1 MLCIGLRRAPIREGD
16 LYRGEGLLDVSL
28 INPMVACKCVFT
40 RSGWVRRALTRD
52 ERLKAFDTP
61 LSLFESMGEC
71 ELARVAMER
80 GISPLVGQSI
90 VRAMWAGGKMGGKE
104 DAEVETSRAGGAR
117 RIKRV
122 QSRGHP
128 RAAGGVRWRFGLR
141 CRQQD
146 G

>member
-1 MLCIGLRRAPIREGD
+1 MQMCVHALR
-16 LYRGEGLLDVSL
+16 
-28 INPMVACKCVFT
+28 
-40 RSGWVRRALTRD
+40 WVRRALTRD

-61 LSLFESMGEC
+61 LSLFESIGEC
-71 ELARVAMER
+71 ERARVAMER

-104 DAEVETSRAGGAR
+104 DAEVETSRAGCLAHG
-117 RIKRV
+117 
-122 QSRGHP
+122 SLEEL
-128 RAAGGVRWRFGLR
+128 GGSSEVSQEVIQEQLGERWRFGLR